1 LAKLNWIENHAFDL
15 IITDIQM
22 PVDGF
27 LFIKELQN
35 AKKPIMTSNLLL
47 PLLVEMI

>member
-1 LAKLNWIENHAFDL
+1 VLNWIENHAFDL

-22 PVDGF
+22 PVMDGFF

-35 AKKPIMTSNLLL
+35 AQNQL
-47 PLLVEMI
+47 